1 MQYCNFTSSNCFR
14 VTSRSLATPVHSPGP
29 VLLPPKALSTTQR
42 KFKSQF
48 VTIVVYYGICIVY
61 TCACVIYFNKLVS
74 NIIVRGT
81 RCYQIYHQSLQWRRG
96 FCRTMTSFGHIY
108 EFRPENESIEA
119 YLERIELYFSA
130 NDVDEEKKVSIFLS
144 ILGGKTYSVLTDL
157 LAPVKPRE
165 KSFAALASEL
175 TKHFQPRKIV
185 IAERFYF
192 HRRNQAPEENVADF
206 LAQLRKL
213 AKYCEFGDHL
223 NEALRDRFVCG
234 LKSEVTQKRLLSE
247 TNLTLNRAVEIAQS
261 IEAAEQ
267 HTQHWKSEAVI
278 KQVSPAKPH
287 GILQALW

>member
-1 MQYCNFTSSNCFR
+1 M
-14 VTSRSLATPVHSPGP
+14 
-29 VLLPPKALSTTQR
+29 
-42 KFKSQF
+42 
-48 VTIVVYYGICIVY
+48 YGICIVY
-61 TCACVIYFNKLVS
+61 TCACVIYFNKLLS
-74 NIIVRGT
+74 NIIVRVHVV
-81 RCYQIYHQSLQWRRG
+81 IKSHQSLQWRRG
-96 FCRTMTSFGHIY
+96 FRRTMTSYGHID

-144 ILGGKTYSVLTDL
+144 VLGGKTYSVLRDL

-185 IAERFYF
+185 IAERFHF

-206 LAQLRKL
+206 LAQLWKL

-234 LKSEVTQKRLLSE
+234 LGLSLLC
-247 TNLTLNRAVEIAQS
+247 S
-261 IEAAEQ
+261 IICSLCFLAF
-267 HTQHWKSEAVI
+267 
-278 KQVSPAKPH
+278 PH
-287 GILQALW
+287 FSAYYARFYAC